1 MPGELSPADRVADAF
16 RRAIAMIVLFNEQVA
31 QRTGLSLTE
40 SQFMHLL
47 GLHGAMTPTELGRE
61 SGLASGTVTGVL
73 DRLEELGFVQRQ
85 RHPSDRRKVVVVL
98 DEARVNAELAPHYA
112 GQAALLSGVTARF
125 EPAELEVIAD
135 FLDSLTTSGATEREQ
150 ASQSGEPHA

>member
-1 MPGELSPADRVADAF
+1 MPGEPSPAGRVADGF
-16 RRAIAMIVLFNEQVA
+16 RRAIAAIVLFNEQVA

-47 GLHGAMTPTELGRE
+47 GLHGAMTPSELGRE

-73 DRLEELGFVQRQ
+73 DRLEELGFIQRQ

-98 DEARVNAELAPHYA
+98 DEARVGAELAPHFA
-112 GQAALLSGVTARF
+112 GQGALLADVIARF

-135 FLDSLTTSGATEREQ
+135 FLDALTAPDGKRP
-150 ASQSGEPHA
+150 G